1 MDKDGSKYTVIQE
14 SGDKCLK
21 NVLERLASKSK
32 INFKNFELYFFVEHV
47 ESSREDL
54 EDMDNAINID
64 TPLKFLNG
72 YELDVGIFL
81 NFIFFIFSFF

>member
-14 SGDKCLK
+14 SGDKVLK

-32 INFKNFELYFFVEHV
+32 INFKNFELYFFVEHIE
-47 ESSREDL
+47 ESKDEL
-54 EDMDNAINID
+54 EDMDNAINME

-72 YELDVGIFL
+72 FELDVY
-81 NFIFFIFSFF
+81 